1 MARFAVASLVGYL
14 RGMAYLA
21 PLLTVVLFICGVVVW
36 RLQLVAKRRFEVAE
50 QTLTA
55 FYRASDGVSRLRSP
69 MLWAGELAS
78 VEIPKDVD
86 KKDEKR
92 VRDYGVYAAR
102 AEAAAPAFAELRTA
116 QILAEIHLGRSAAQA
131 IDVLFRS
138 RQEVFAAV
146 EALYRAGLDGPVAA
160 EHEDFQKSMRRLVTE
175 HRHADRTPAGD
186 DKLSN
191 RIDVARAG
199 VESACRP
206 FLDDPPWLRKLS
218 SLLARR

>member
-1 MARFAVASLVGYL
+1 
-14 RGMAYLA
+14 MAYLA
-21 PLLTVVLFICGVVVW
+21 PLLTVALFVCGVVVW

-55 FYRASDGVSRLRSP
+55 FYRVSEGLPRLRGP
-69 MLWAGELAS
+69 ILWAGELAS

-92 VRDYGVYAAR
+92 LRDYGVYSAR
-102 AEAAAPAFAELRTA
+102 AEAAAPAFADLRTA

-131 IDVLFRS
+131 LDILFRA

-160 EHEDFQKSMRRLVTE
+160 EHEDFQKSMRRLVAE
-175 HRHADRTPAGD
+175 HRHADGTPAGD

-199 VESACRP
+199 VEAACRP
-206 FLDDPPWLRKLS
+206 FLDDPPWLKKLS
-218 SLLARR
+218 SILGRGWAGAS

>member
-1 MARFAVASLVGYL
+1 LRAPILFAGD
-14 RGMAYLA
+14 LA
-21 PLLTVVLFICGVVVW
+21 NVDF
-36 RLQLVAKRRFEVAE
+36 
-50 QTLTA
+50 
-55 FYRASDGVSRLRSP
+55 
-69 MLWAGELAS
+69 
-78 VEIPKDVD
+78 PKDLD
-86 KKDEKR
+86 KKDERR
-92 VRDYGVYAAR
+92 VRDHGVYAAR

-131 IDVLFRS
+131 IDVLFRG

-160 EHEDFQKSMRRLVTE
+160 EHEDFQKSMGRLVAE
-175 HRHADRTPAGD
+175 HRHADGTPAGD

-199 VESACRP
+199 VERACRS

-218 SLLARR
+218 SLLRRG